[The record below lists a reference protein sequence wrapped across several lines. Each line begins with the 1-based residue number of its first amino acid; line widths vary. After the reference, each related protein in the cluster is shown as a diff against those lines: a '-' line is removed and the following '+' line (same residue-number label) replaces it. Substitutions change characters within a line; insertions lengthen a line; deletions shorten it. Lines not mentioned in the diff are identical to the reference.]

1 MDQLM
6 ANIQPHCTTYLTTR
20 PLCRKNNP
28 NNPNDQLMAN
38 IQPYISSTLLVSRDT
53 ESRPET
59 AEQQGGRQSVSIMD
73 QLMANIQTPL
83 YYISSTTRPLLDRDT
98 ESRPEPADQQG
109 GWQVC
114 INNGSADGKYPSPI
128 VLHIFYYPSITSVRR
143 EIRRAGLRQQISREA
158 GSLYQ

>member
-1 MDQLM
+1 M
-6 ANIQPHCTTYLTTR
+6 ASIKPHCTTYLLPPVHYQCQDR
-20 PLCRKNNP
+20 G
-28 NNPNDQLMAN
+28 
-38 IQPYISSTLLVSRDT
+38 T

-73 QLMANIQTPL
+73 QLMANIQAPL
-83 YYISSTTRPLLDRDT
+83 YYISSTTRPLSDRDT
-98 ESRPEPADQQG
+98 ESRPETAEQQRPA
-109 GWQVC
+109 VC

-128 VLHIFYYPSITSVRR
+128 VLHIFYYPSIISVRI